1 MLSGRLLRQFVAVA
15 EELHFGRAAA
25 RLNMA
30 QPPLSQAIKQL
41 ESVVGVELLHRSK
54 RFVRL
59 TAAGGVFLRHAR
71 DLIAGEQEAVEAARL
86 AAQGVIGQV
95 TIGFVGSVSYDLMP
109 RLLQDFRLRFPNIR
123 VDLRELTSTEQV
135 ECLAAG
141 KIDVGIVRLPLSN
154 IADLQVRTIARER
167 FIAVLPQGHRLAS
180 AGSLHLADLA
190 GESFMTFPADRIP
203 SLHSKFLFACEEA
216 GFSPRIILEAWQ
228 MPSMVSLVATGFG
241 VVLLPSQVR
250 SLAHAGVVYKDLA
263 DPFRHLD
270 LDIAVAWHGD
280 DSSAGV
286 HSFLSVLPAPL

>member
-41 ESVVGVELLHRSK
+41 ENLVGVELLQRSK

-59 TAAGGVFLRHAR
+59 TPAGSVFLRHAQ
-71 DLIAGEQEAVEAARL
+71 DLIAGEQDAIEDARL
-86 AAQGVIGQV
+86 AAQGLIGRV

-109 RLLQDFRLRFPNIR
+109 RLLQDFRLRFPNIL
-123 VDLRELTSTEQV
+123 VDLRELTSKEQV
-135 ECLAAG
+135 EGLLSR
-141 KIDVGIVRLPLSN
+141 KVDVGIVRLPLTN
-154 IADLQVRTIARER
+154 IADLQVRPIARER
-167 FIAVLPQGHRLAS
+167 FIAVLPHDHKLAAAEQVRLED
-180 AGSLHLADLA
+180 LAD
-190 GESFMTFPADRIP
+190 ESFMIFPADRIP
-203 SLHSKFLFACEEA
+203 SLHSKFLFACEDA

-250 SLAHAGVVYKDLA
+250 SLAHAGVVYKDIA
-263 DPFRHLD
+263 TPSRHLD
-270 LDIAVAWHGD
+270 LEIAVAWRD
-280 DSSAGV
+280 DNASAGV
-286 HSFLSVLPAPL
+286 RSFLSVLPQAC